1 MTSIV
6 GTQLSQLGM
15 VTDAKWSNIN
25 GDGYKYLVI
34 VGECMG
40 IKIFINENGKLIDKS
55 DNFLNNPHFSWWN
68 TIEVSNLDSDG
79 DMDFIA

>member
-1 MTSIV
+1 MTSTV
-6 GTQLSQLGM
+6 GPQLGQLGM
-15 VTDAKWSNIN
+15 VTNAKCAGIK
-25 GDGYKYLVI
+25 GDSYEDIVVVGKY
-34 VGECMG
+34 MG

>member
-1 MTSIV
+1 MTSTV
-6 GTQLSQLGM
+6 GPQLGQLGM
-15 VTDAKWSNIN
+15 VTNAKWAGIK
-25 GDGYKYLVI
+25 GDSYEDIVVVGKY
-34 VGECMG
+34 MG